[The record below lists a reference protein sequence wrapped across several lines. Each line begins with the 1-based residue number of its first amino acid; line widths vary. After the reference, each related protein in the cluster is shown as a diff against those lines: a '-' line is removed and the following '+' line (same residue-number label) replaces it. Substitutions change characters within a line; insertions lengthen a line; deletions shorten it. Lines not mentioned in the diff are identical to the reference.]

1 MNRNPKEKTARID
14 MRITPVQKRR
24 IKATADKC
32 GLTES
37 EYVLQRALGYAPKAV
52 QPDAFFQFYRAL
64 CDLLNQPPTPETE
77 AAALKLFDEI
87 HAELMAGKRQSAA
100 EIRKEMIEW
109 QPPASG
115 PSKTD

>member
-52 QPDAFFQFYRAL
+52 QPDAFFQFYRVL

-77 AAALKLFDEI
+77 TTALKLFDEI
-87 HAELMAGKRQSAA
+87 HAELLSDGRQPVS
-100 EIRKEMIEW
+100 EIRKEVKLW
-109 QPPASG
+109 QQQASG